1 MEYKQS
7 PSNKSIKSLVQ
18 ATLCNDGVRCDTKA
32 IGHSDEGAV
41 VMMDQ
46 GISPFEILHDKYGDV
61 LPTFD
66 CTFIEHFVVFM
77 EEKMKRNEIDDVF
90 CLLIDLVIN
99 NSNFLVRNGIFNVL
113 HNAHYNHS
121 IYIVPKIIKY
131 SEKEGAISFLNE
143 YGLFNVA
150 LFLVNNKEET
160 VVVAEILLELA
171 KKVDDMSFYLMDYM
185 LFPVGNISF
194 DMIDEIPEINFLD
207 VVDIIMCSNN
217 LKAVK
222 IFLKAIRAIF
232 KRSKVMCNLY
242 GYHFMNNIDI
252 INSGELSVSYAKTIS
267 VLLDEIDIYK
277 VEKIFCFI
285 YKFLNYNNED
295 VVISGIKLINKLSE
309 KEKMFSDDSII
320 LKMESKK
327 IIEKIVDLIE
337 NGAFKIKEYG
347 YWSIFNICLKYP
359 QNLFEQFIDKYKL
372 FDLVLEFFINDIV
385 YASDDLILPISKIT
399 LIILNKIY
407 NNEYFMNKE
416 HLQLIE
422 QSLQS
427 INTLLDISTDKDNYD
442 NLITILEM
450 LELLYNRF
458 YLK

>member
-1 MEYKQS
+1 
-7 PSNKSIKSLVQ
+7 
-18 ATLCNDGVRCDTKA
+18 
-32 IGHSDEGAV
+32 
-41 VMMDQ
+41 
-46 GISPFEILHDKYGDV
+46 
-61 LPTFD
+61 
-66 CTFIEHFVVFM
+66 
-77 EEKMKRNEIDDVF
+77 
-90 CLLIDLVIN
+90 
-99 NSNFLVRNGIFNVL
+99 
-113 HNAHYNHS
+113 
-121 IYIVPKIIKY
+121 
-131 SEKEGAISFLNE
+131 
-143 YGLFNVA
+143 
-150 LFLVNNKEET
+150 
-160 VVVAEILLELA
+160 
-171 KKVDDMSFYLMDYM
+171 
-185 LFPVGNISF
+185 
-194 DMIDEIPEINFLD
+194 
-207 VVDIIMCSNN
+207 
-217 LKAVK
+217 
-222 IFLKAIRAIF
+222 
-232 KRSKVMCNLY
+232 
-242 GYHFMNNIDI
+242 MNNIDI